1 MDLLQIVALVV
12 IQGVTQFL
20 PVGAD
25 THQALAAA
33 ALPIDRSGAAL
44 ALQLGAVLA
53 VAAYFH
59 GEIGSAVL
67 GLFQATQGRRTPHT
81 KLAGKIFAGSLPCLI
96 AAAALLLTGAMPAAV
111 SRAWLGWTM
120 LGAGVVMLLA
130 DRMGM
135 TVRRVEHIGAPAA
148 LILWV
153 AQALALVPG
162 IGRLA
167 ATLTIARFMGFE
179 RRDAARYA
187 YLIGIL
193 ALLEITLWHT
203 CAEIS
208 VGGWRPGAP
217 EAIGGLVSFF
227 AAYATISF
235 FMNWLRRSTLA
246 PFALYR
252 IVFGGALLYTFY
264 T

>member
-1 MDLLQIVALVV
+1 MDLLQIVALAV
-12 IQGVTQFL
+12 IQGVTEFL

-25 THQALAAA
+25 THLALAATM
-33 ALPIDRSGAAL
+33 LPAGRYGASL

-53 VAAYFH
+53 IAAYFH
-59 GEIGSAVL
+59 SEIGAAAL
-67 GLFQATQGRRTPHT
+67 GLLQAARGRRTPHT
-81 KLAGKIFAGSLPCLI
+81 KLAGKLFAGSLPWLV
-96 AAAALLLTGAMPAAV
+96 AGTALLFAGAMPATV
-111 SRAWLGWTM
+111 SRALLGCTM

-135 TVRRVEHIGAPAA
+135 TVRRVEHIGAPTA
-148 LILWV
+148 LILGV

-167 ATLTIARFMGFE
+167 ATLTVARFMGFE

-193 ALLEITLWHT
+193 PLLAITLWHSW
-203 CAEIS
+203 AEI
-208 VGGWRPGAP
+208 GAGAWRPGVL
-217 EAIGGLVSFF
+217 EAVGFVASFA
-227 AAYATISF
+227 AAYAATSF
-235 FMNWLRRSTLA
+235 FMNWLRRGTLT